1 MSLKL
6 VEIENKQCFQ
16 CSEEN
21 VETLCKTLELLG
33 DLYSLLNELN
43 YELSDINETYFFL
56 SNLLDCINSNESI
69 YNYFDYYEKDEK

>member
-21 VETLCKTLELLG
+21 MKTLNKTLDLLD
-33 DLYSLLNELN
+33 DLYGLLKELN
-43 YELSDINETYFFL
+43 YELVDINETYFFL
-56 SNLLDCINSNESI
+56 DNLLDCINTNESI
-69 YNYFDYYEKDEK
+69 YDYFDYYEKKEE

>member
-6 VEIENKQCFQ
+6 VEIENQQCFQ
-16 CSEEN
+16 CSEES
-21 VETLCKTLELLG
+21 EEALCKTLELLD

-43 YELSDINETYFFL
+43 YKLSDINETYFFL

>member
-21 VETLCKTLELLG
+21 VEALCKTLDLLD
-33 DLYSLLNELN
+33 DLYGLLNELN
-43 YELSDINETYFFL
+43 YELADINETYFFL
-56 SNLLDCINSNESI
+56 DNLLDCINTNENI
-69 YNYFDYYEKDEK
+69 YDYFDYYEKNEE

>member
-21 VETLCKTLELLG
+21 EEALCKTLDLLD

-43 YELSDINETYFFL
+43 YELVDINETYFFL
-56 SNLLDCINSNESI
+56 HNLLDCVNTDESI
-69 YNYFDYYEKDEK
+69 YDYFDYYEKDEE